1 MMYGEL
7 SSYGIIHHKF
17 EKEELKFLYEEV
29 NFLKDNFSKATPAN
43 DELVGH
49 IVNEYY
55 LSGKTTRIL
64 QEMMMPLIQEYDAR
78 WPNFLGR
85 PFFDRDV
92 AIGLKDA
99 WVNFQKK
106 YEYNPVHDHS
116 GIFSFVLWLNIPF
129 DREEEDNTPYSRNVH
144 PTARANGKFE
154 LLYTNCLGGIEGH
167 RFPIDKSFE
176 GVALLFPSTMKHC
189 VYPFYT
195 SDDYRI
201 SVSGNYHYRV
211 PSS

>member
-55 LSGKTTRIL
+55 LSGKTTGIL

-78 WPNFLGR
+78 WPNFLAR

-116 GIFSFVLWLNIPF
+116 GIFSFVWYLDIPEEIRQEHKNSKGNTLSRGCIEFSSIFKAASRMRLNPQTN
-129 DREEEDNTPYSRNVH
+129 D
-144 PTARANGKFE
+144 
-154 LLYTNCLGGIEGH
+154 LLIFASQHEH
-167 RFPIDKSFE
+167 Q
-176 GVALLFPSTMKHC
+176 
-189 VYPFYT
+189 VYPFY
-195 SDDYRI
+195 SDNTRI
-201 SVSGNYHYRV
+201 SLAGNIYEYK
-211 PSS
+211 